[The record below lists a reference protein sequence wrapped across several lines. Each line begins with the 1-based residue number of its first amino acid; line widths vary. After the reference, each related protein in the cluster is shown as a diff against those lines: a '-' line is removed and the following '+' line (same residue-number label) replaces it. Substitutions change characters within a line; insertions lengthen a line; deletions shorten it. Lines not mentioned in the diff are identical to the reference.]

1 MCGAGFVS
9 IGGDPGAAS
18 RGRIMDDVRE
28 PRWLLAAAA
37 GIVAGLAAIGSPAPA
52 PAAEGVA
59 AETTTVSMV
68 DNEPDLTNWH
78 FDPAEVTVPAGST
91 VVWVNRGKEEHTVTS
106 DPESREKFD
115 SGYKKRGASWQR
127 VFSRPG
133 RFSYYCAPH
142 PWMKGTVVVVAGA
155 TPASTSAATSA
166 ASRGADSVPS
176 ATAAPSPAATSTTFP
191 PSLAAPTTTAR
202 AETATTAAPDT
213 TSTSAAGE
221 ESSAAPASSNKGSGG
236 GLAGTLA
243 VVLLPTLGGLALGAR
258 LRRWSSA

>member
-1 MCGAGFVS
+1 M
-9 IGGDPGAAS
+9 
-18 RGRIMDDVRE
+18 
-28 PRWLLAAAA
+28 
-37 GIVAGLAAIGSPAPA
+37 GIVAGVAAIGSPASA
-52 PAAEGVA
+52 PAAEGA
-59 AETTTVSMV
+59 TEGARVSMV

-106 DPESREKFD
+106 DPGSRETFD

-127 VFSRPG
+127 VFFRPG

-142 PWMKGTVVVVAGA
+142 PWMKGTVVVLAGA
-155 TPASTSAATSA
+155 TPAPTSAAA
-166 ASRGADSVPS
+166 RGADSAS
-176 ATAAPSPAATSTTFP
+176 STTAAPAPAATSTTFP
-191 PSLAAPTTTAR
+191 TSLAAPTTTAP

-221 ESSAAPASSNKGSGG
+221 EPEERSAAPASSEKGSGG
-236 GLAGTLA
+236 NLAETLA

-258 LRRWSSA
+258 LRRSASA